1 MRCGL
6 IGRRLG
12 HSYSCQIHHALADY
26 SYELWELEP
35 EELAGFLEKRDFAG
49 INVTIPYKEQVIP
62 YLDELSETARAI
74 GAVNTVVNRN
84 GRLVGDNTD
93 LPGMLAL
100 IRRMRLTL
108 AGKKVLILGTGGTS
122 KTARAAAA
130 QLHAAEI
137 YRVSRCGRGD
147 AITYQQAAAEHGDA
161 ACIINTTPCGMY
173 PDVDACPVDLEDFP
187 RLEGV
192 VDAVYNPLRTDL
204 VLNAQRRGIPAE
216 GGLYMLA
223 AQAAYAGALFRG
235 CTASQ
240 AEIDRAYHTVRRQME
255 NIVLIGMPTSGKTTV
270 GQLLSQRTGK
280 TFMDTDAMVEQ
291 AVGMTIPAYFAAEGE
306 SAFRQREQEAV
317 APAPQRAARLSG
329 PLAGQADCG
338 GGPAPFRRYR
348 RAALPVR
355 RAVRHLLRG
364 GGPPCGW
371 GRHTGGDRSA
381 DRKGVDDMKILVING
396 PNLNLL
402 GVREPAIYGSGTYQ
416 ELLALIR
423 AHAEKN
429 GAEVSFFQ
437 SNHEGALVD
446 AIQQAYFDGVEGII
460 LNPAA
465 YTHTS
470 VALLDALKAVA
481 IPTVEVHISDVSRRE
496 DFRRR
501 SYVRPACVATVMGRG
516 FAGYLDA
523 MDILL
528 KGERRP

>member
-62 YLDELSETARAI
+62 YLDELSKTARAI

-108 AGKKVLILGTGGTS
+108 VGKKVLILGTGGTS
-122 KTARAAAA
+122 KTAQAAAA

-137 YRVSRCGRGD
+137 YRVSRCGKGD

-161 ACIINTTPCGMY
+161 AFIINTTPCGMY

-204 VLNAQRRGIPAE
+204 VLNARRRGIAAE

-240 AEIDRAYHTVRRQME
+240 AEIDLAYQTVRRQME

-317 APAPQRAARLSG
+317 AAA
-329 PLAGQADCG
+329 AGAGGRVIATG
-338 GGPAPFRRYR
+338 GGVILREENLRALRRS
-348 RAALPVR
+348 
-355 RAVRHLLRG
+355 
-364 GGPPCGW
+364 
-371 GRHTGGDRSA
+371 GRLVFLDRSLDKLTAAAGRPLSA
-381 DRKGVDDMKILVING
+381 D
-396 PNLNLL
+396 
-402 GVREPAIYGSGTYQ
+402 T
-416 ELLALIR
+416 
-423 AHAEKN
+423 
-429 GAEVSFFQ
+429 
-437 SNHEGALVD
+437 
-446 AIQQAYFDGVEGII
+446 
-460 LNPAA
+460 
-465 YTHTS
+465 
-470 VALLDALKAVA
+470 DALRCRYAERYDLYCA
-481 IPTVEVHISDVSRRE
+481 AADL
-496 DFRRR
+496 
-501 SYVRPACVATVMGRG
+501 CVDGDGTPEETAAQIEKEWTT
-516 FAGYLDA
+516 
-523 MDILL
+523 
-528 KGERRP
+528 